1 MKKKLVV
8 GDNIV
13 SGRGTWSF
21 GNKVPDTFN
30 SHVEKSII
38 GYSEG
43 HDIICRLNDF
53 FCPSNG
59 VIVDIGISTGAL
71 IKKLLKHNSHKKS
84 LKYFGIDV
92 EKKMIDKAKSELGK
106 VKNLKLISKDIVL
119 YDIPKNDF
127 LVSYYTIQFI
137 SPKFRQDVF
146 DKIYNSLN
154 WGGAFII
161 FEKVRGPDARFQ
173 DIISNMYNN
182 YKKDKVNCK
191 KVITIYDLIHEIFHN
206 DYKKNKYFRPKKDI
220 LEKVDNI
227 ICISNSTKNDLI
239 KYYEIDEKKIK
250 VIYLGNDIK
259 KVENNSS
266 IFSKYLK
273 LPYIL
278 FVGKRSGYKNFENL
292 LK

>member
-1 MKKKLVV
+1 M
-8 GDNIV
+8 
-13 SGRGTWSF
+13 
-21 GNKVPDTFN
+21 
-30 SHVEKSII
+30 HVEKSII

-154 WGGAFII
+154 WG
-161 FEKVRGPDARFQ
+161 EH
-173 DIISNMYNN
+173 S
-182 YKKDKVNCK
+182 
-191 KVITIYDLIHEIFHN
+191 
-206 DYKKNKYFRPKKDI
+206 
-220 LEKVDNI
+220 
-227 ICISNSTKNDLI
+227 
-239 KYYEIDEKKIK
+239 
-250 VIYLGNDIK
+250 
-259 KVENNSS
+259 
-266 IFSKYLK
+266 
-273 LPYIL
+273 
-278 FVGKRSGYKNFENL
+278 
-292 LK
+292 